1 VNERALI
8 KKARFP
14 RATIPLSIIL
24 SNLTNFILAL
34 VLYTVTVLTIGTLT
48 WLHIPS
54 ILFAII
60 LVTLFTTGISLLTS
74 ALNVRFRDVNFF
86 VQAALIVWFYA
97 TPIVYTIN
105 VIPHKFIWLWRLNP
119 LTSVV
124 QLLQF
129 GFLNAAPPGI
139 AMLSANILTTIVV
152 TTLGIVLFIRENKN
166 FDDWV

>member
-1 VNERALI
+1 MW
-8 KKARFP
+8 ARVP
-14 RATIPLSIIL
+14 YIL
-24 SNLTNFILAL
+24 CAILL
-34 VLYTVTVLTIGTLT
+34 VTV
-48 WLHIPS
+48 
-54 ILFAII
+54 
-60 LVTLFTTGISLLTS
+60 FTTGISLLTS
-74 ALNVRFRDVNFF
+74 ALDVRFRDMAFF

-124 QLLQF
+124 QLLQY

-139 AMLSANILTTIVV
+139 AMLTANIMTTIII
-152 TTLGIVLFIRENKN
+152 TTLGIIVFRRESKN